1 MITLKN
7 QLNHQLNIILKN
19 CACFEECY
27 FFSLQIYHMA
37 ILLPEVFYTKNLNTA
52 PTPTETKQ
60 DIALLYCIF
69 SCQDFRWFCQPR

>member
-1 MITLKN
+1 
-7 QLNHQLNIILKN
+7 
-19 CACFEECY
+19 
-27 FFSLQIYHMA
+27 MA

-69 SCQDFRWFCQPR
+69 SCQDFVGFASLDEYREHTFMTFTHKGGWGNLKICQVFADFILFQQ

>member
-1 MITLKN
+1 
-7 QLNHQLNIILKN
+7 
-19 CACFEECY
+19 
-27 FFSLQIYHMA
+27 MA